1 MVYSGVVCSAIACS
15 SSCVCFRKLNGDQ
28 KLRDRQQL
36 VEGEGGREEAV
47 TVEGMTGGVERGG
60 GEGRGVE

>member
-1 MVYSGVVCSAIACS
+1 MWFALPLRGS
-15 SSCVCFRKLNGDQ
+15 SICVCLRKLNGDQ

-36 VEGEGGREEAV
+36 VEGEGGREEVV
-47 TVEGMTGGVERGG
+47 TVGGMTEGVERGG